1 MLGHYIAK
9 IIIMQVDDKQH
20 LNTKKQILVNA
31 VSSVIKELVKNSGKS
46 GRKISQEY
54 DIGLGV
60 ISKLERNLV
69 SDIKLSTIW
78 KLANAFDISPL
89 EIIKKT
95 ITELPEDFNFYD

>member
-1 MLGHYIAK
+1 
-9 IIIMQVDDKQH
+9 MQVDDKQH

-60 ISKLERNLV
+60 IS
-69 SDIKLSTIW
+69 
-78 KLANAFDISPL
+78 
-89 EIIKKT
+89 
-95 ITELPEDFNFYD
+95 

>member
-1 MLGHYIAK
+1 
-9 IIIMQVDDKQH
+9 MQVDDKQH

-78 KLANAFDISPL
+78 KLANAFDISTL

>member
-1 MLGHYIAK
+1 
-9 IIIMQVDDKQH
+9 MQVDDKQH

-46 GRKISQEY
+46 GRK
-54 DIGLGV
+54 

>member
-1 MLGHYIAK
+1 
-9 IIIMQVDDKQH
+9 MQVDDKQH

-78 KLANAFDISPL
+78 KLANALTFL
-89 EIIKKT
+89 LLK
-95 ITELPEDFNFYD
+95 